1 MTAAW
6 KALAGEMHLRRK
18 DAFVCSEEMYLCAR
32 LGLAFL
38 AAIPQL
44 TQTLKRILIF
54 PDKIMLFKSLSFDVM
69 FNEVV
74 TPKSIWLETKSHCA
88 RPRLSISNQT
98 WG

>member
-1 MTAAW
+1 MRDLFFHENNLLRMTAAW

-44 TQTLKRILIF
+44 TQTLQRILIF
-54 PDKIMLFKSLSFDVM
+54 Q
-69 FNEVV
+69 
-74 TPKSIWLETKSHCA
+74 T
-88 RPRLSISNQT
+88 RLCFSRA
-98 WG
+98 